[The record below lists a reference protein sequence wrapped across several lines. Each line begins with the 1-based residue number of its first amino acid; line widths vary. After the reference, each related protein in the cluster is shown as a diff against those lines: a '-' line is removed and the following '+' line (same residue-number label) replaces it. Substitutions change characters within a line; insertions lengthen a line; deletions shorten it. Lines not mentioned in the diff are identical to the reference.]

1 MSLTFPN
8 ECRAFEATQRR
19 IRFWGHDSALEIT
32 FFVEADALLR
42 MVPDTSPDE
51 RGYLSS
57 FDRMSARIH
66 EVARKIYERDGGR
79 SHVYVIAARDF

>member
-1 MSLTFPN
+1 MET
-8 ECRAFEATQRR
+8 
-19 IRFWGHDSALEIT
+19 
-32 FFVEADALLR
+32 DALLR

-66 EVARKIYERDGGR
+66 EVARKLYGRDGGR
-79 SHVYVIAARDF
+79 SHVYVIVARDF